1 MIVEDDSKVR
11 NILRDELMDLGY
23 SIRCEERGL
32 DAIQTVER
40 LQKNVSLLITD
51 VVMPD
56 LNGPEL
62 VRVLRRKRPHLKVLF
77 ITGYASDAVLPSDY
91 FPVSEFE
98 LLRKPF
104 TREELNV
111 KIRNLLGS
119 KPQL

>member
-32 DAIQTVER
+32 DAIQAVER

-91 FPVSEFE
+91 FPLSEFE

-119 KPQL
+119 KPKF